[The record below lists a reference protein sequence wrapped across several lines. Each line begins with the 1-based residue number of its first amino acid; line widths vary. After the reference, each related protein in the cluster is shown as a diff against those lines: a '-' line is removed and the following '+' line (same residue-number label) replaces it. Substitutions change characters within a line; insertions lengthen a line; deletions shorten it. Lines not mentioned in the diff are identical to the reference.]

1 MPLFAPLERAKP
13 ARRNLGNAPHIDE
26 ARRKSEITA
35 LLDDTHVEATSVP
48 IPKAFRSVARLPLAE
63 RVAIRGL
70 ANGGVMKN
78 DANLGREGPRKP
90 AKGFEVI
97 EVKRLPGRY
106 WIAQD
111 TVPEILGGYK
121 EVADL
126 MRQHADGELSDEKA
140 GNLYKLSRQVDWF
153 TESIRQQPNR
163 YRIFAV
169 VNKKEQTRKPG
180 GWVGRHPVV
189 YGVGII
195 SVEGSQAT
203 YETVIAHPLTQHPN
217 GNAWADRYRNRL
229 QSQRARRTAPEGTNF
244 NLSGIGNTLGIAPF
258 FRLARQQNIE
268 AVGATAM
275 NERTLAIVRRMTR
288 WATLNPVEALARL
301 LLRRPPGPESGG

>member
-1 MPLFAPLERAKP
+1 M
-13 ARRNLGNAPHIDE
+13 DE
-26 ARRKSEITA
+26 GRQESDITA
-35 LLDDTHVEATSVP
+35 LLNRTHVEATSVP
-48 IPKAFRSVARLPLAE
+48 IPKAFHTVARLPFAE

-78 DANLGREGPRKP
+78 DANLGRGGPRKP
-90 AKGFEVI
+90 AKGFEVV

-106 WIAQD
+106 WISQD
-111 TVPEILGGYK
+111 NLPEILGGYK

-153 TESIRQQPNR
+153 TESVRQQPNK

-169 VNKKEQTRKPG
+169 VNKKQQMHKPG
-180 GWVGRHPVV
+180 GYVGRHPVV

-195 SVEGSQAT
+195 SVEGSEAT

-217 GNAWADRYRNRL
+217 GNAWADRYRDKL
-229 QSQRARRTAPEGTNF
+229 QSLSARRTAPEGTDF

-258 FRLARQQNIE
+258 FRLARRQNIE

-288 WATLNPVEALARL
+288 WATLNPAEALARL
-301 LLRRPPGPESGG
+301 LLRRPPESESGG